1 MCQPIALK
9 LHHKH
14 SQAPPLVTLYRIMV
28 RGTNPTSSAVYSIE
42 LEAQAQTWIEEV
54 TGEAFQG
61 EFAEELRDGR
71 RLCNLVNAIKPGFV
85 RRVNNSPGMPFKQME
100 NISNFLKACRVVG
113 VPEYSLF
120 ETVDLFELKDLG
132 IVVKCLVSEMRAS
145 GSLLPFLRNL
155 RFFACCEK
163 LFYCKC
169 WWVYLLFIASASA
182 RVLLLLH
189 VLRHCCLRPS
199 HQSPALHVHA
209 HCVEL
214 CFRVCAVV
222 SSSALHKYSH
232 SYPTLRA
239 LLSIVVL

>member
-1 MCQPIALK
+1 
-9 LHHKH
+9 
-14 SQAPPLVTLYRIMV
+14 MV

-42 LEAQAQTWIEEV
+42 LEAQAQAWIEEV

-132 IVVKCLVSEMRAS
+132 LVVKCLVSKTMRAS
-145 GSLLPFLRNL
+145 GSLAFLAKPEIFCVL
-155 RFFACCEK
+155 RTKTYFF
-163 LFYCKC
+163 YKC
-169 WWVYLLFIASASA
+169 WVYLLFIASCASA
-182 RVLLLLH
+182 VVAPGVAPLLSAPVTPTPRIARVCSFRRAVLLCVLLY
-189 VLRHCCLRPS
+189 RCLRCTSTAIQIQPF
-199 HQSPALHVHA
+199 
-209 HCVEL
+209 EL
-214 CFRVCAVV
+214 
-222 SSSALHKYSH
+222 
-232 SYPTLRA
+232 
-239 LLSIVVL
+239 